1 MGYELVAGRYPES
14 SDEVVVGQY
23 FAYNFYGYAHA

>member
-1 MGYELVAGRYPES
+1 MGFELMDGRYPES

-23 FAYNFYGYAHA
+23 FAITSSIR